1 VGDDSVP
8 QPPWRRMDAQRR
20 SQRQELR
27 NARLPGGRKQ
37 INSGRAGWFS
47 KRDNR
52 LGGYLVETRGTD
64 TGSYRLSVAEWEA
77 LVRDAMST
85 PPGQLPAI
93 QLDIGNHQ
101 LFIKRLQDEV
111 FFQGEID
118 RLMLDVE
125 ERDKEIVKLRRLL
138 GGRGIANAEA
148 E

>member
-1 VGDDSVP
+1 
-8 QPPWRRMDAQRR
+8 
-20 SQRQELR
+20 
-27 NARLPGGRKQ
+27 
-37 INSGRAGWFS
+37 
-47 KRDNR
+47 
-52 LGGYLVETRGTD
+52 LVETRGTD